1 MASAKHSLPQPG
13 SHWLSLPPEVR
24 LALEGY
30 GAGRYVVLPALAV
43 RALRG
48 NLGAAALLAH
58 PRE

>member
-13 SHWLSLPPEVR
+13 SHWLSLPPEIR
-24 LALEGY
+24 LALDDY
-30 GAGRYVVLPALAV
+30 SGRYVVLPALAV
-43 RALRG
+43 KALRG